1 MLTHQAPRILVG
13 ARRPITSSCRTTLLL
28 LIPFHLLGSLL
39 DRDSRALGV
48 AKVGAAEVGADLP
61 LSDHAA
67 RGLCHLLLVA
77 GLAQQGAGVVAAG
90 GGSARNEDRC
100 PPSGTCCTPMHSGQ
114 APSVRAQLDLA
125 PKLLLE

>member
-48 AKVGAAEVGADLP
+48 AKVGAAEVRADLP

-77 GLAQQGAGVVAAG
+77 GLAQQGAGVVAKGGRKLAG
-90 GGSARNEDRC
+90 PPDTSARIHLLHADAGR
-100 PPSGTCCTPMHSGQ
+100 PGTGRP
-114 APSVRAQLDLA
+114 AQLDLA
-125 PKLLLE
+125 PKLLP

>member
-48 AKVGAAEVGADLP
+48 AKVGAAEVRADLP

-77 GLAQQGAGVVAAG
+77 GLAQQGAGVVAKAG
-90 GGSARNEDRC
+90 GASSRNRHPAHIHLLHADAGRK
-100 PPSGTCCTPMHSGQ
+100 
-114 APSVRAQLDLA
+114 APVPAAQLDLA
-125 PKLLLE
+125 PKLLPQ

>member
-48 AKVGAAEVGADLP
+48 AKVGAAEVRADLP

-77 GLAQQGAGVVAAG
+77 GLAQQGAGVVAKGGRKLAAKLRAIHLLHGDAG
-90 GGSARNEDRC
+90 
-100 PPSGTCCTPMHSGQ
+100 PQ
-114 APSVRAQLDLA
+114 APVPGAQLDLA
-125 PKLLLE
+125 PKLLPQ